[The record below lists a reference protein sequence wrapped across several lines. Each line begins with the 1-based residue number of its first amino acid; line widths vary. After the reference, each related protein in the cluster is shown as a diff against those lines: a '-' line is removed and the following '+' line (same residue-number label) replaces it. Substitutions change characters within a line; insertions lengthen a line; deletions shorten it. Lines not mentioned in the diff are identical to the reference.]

1 MNAKPQ
7 AYGKPTMK
15 HLCSISKSAPAQAAG
30 GVNPVALK
38 LENWREFWET
48 TYESS
53 PFYQVKWP

>member
-1 MNAKPQ
+1 
-7 AYGKPTMK
+7 MK